1 MRAWEKLRMRLKMLF
16 QRKREGERL
25 EAELQFHLEQQTA
38 ENIASGMSPK
48 EARSAAI
55 RLIGNP
61 TVLREQ
67 VHDTWSWTWL
77 EHLVQDV
84 HYAHRQL
91 WRAPGFVLVTVL
103 TLMLGIGANTAIFTL
118 INGLM
123 LKSLPVTDP
132 ERLAIVGMQFPQ
144 QSGDKVASP
153 LSLKMLQSLQHRGQ
167 SFSGIFGWCDY
178 GEDLLEGDSQHSYPG
193 ALVSGN
199 AFEVLGV
206 RPALGR
212 LLTRADDQ
220 PGGGPDGWV
229 AVISH
234 SFWKEHYHG
243 DPSVIGRRVMLSGYS
258 ATIVG
263 VTSAGFKGII
273 VTSQPDFYM
282 PLEYEPVMRQRQKD
296 SMLYKPSYL
305 WLTTIGRLK
314 PGITLAQANA
324 EMSTLTH
331 QVIED
336 TFPPALRSIPGA
348 DHVRFVALP
357 GRSGWSY
364 LRLQY
369 KQPLLLMQ
377 MLVGAVLL
385 ICCANLAG
393 LNLARASSRQHEFA
407 LRVALG
413 AARSRL
419 LRQMLVESFL
429 LVIPGA
435 LLALGFAWAAC
446 PVLVRLITVSESQF
460 PTALSARPDIAVLSL
475 TIGFAVLCA
484 VLSGIAPAWLA
495 SRAAPEPA
503 LRRAARG
510 SLRRE
515 KARLRQCIVCLQV
528 ALSLTLVVVAG
539 LLSTTLI
546 KLRTNNIGL
555 RTRDIFFVMI
565 DFRVLP
571 ERGAALAGRFRQM
584 ETRLQEM
591 PGVEMASLV
600 DLPPLSAPAFT
611 EFSVAKGKSTSENE
625 VKVPIGFNE
634 VGADYFATMSIPIL
648 GGRSFNNSDADTNT
662 CVVSESAAAK
672 LFPHTSAI
680 GGTLHQYQISM
691 DTGKHT
697 VNPCNVIGV
706 VADAKSLS
714 LRMPAPPMVY
724 RPVLAGME
732 NPGLINFAIY
742 ARSLAEAKAA
752 YLKALHET
760 APGMPEFDLTPFTVK
775 IDNTIS
781 TERLLASLSGFFAG
795 LALLLSGVGIYGLIA
810 WSVTQRTM
818 EFGVRIALGSTRIGI
833 LSLVLKQIVRLLLI
847 GVVVGGVG
855 AFFSARSIRSF
866 LFEVLP
872 GSPGIFASAACV
884 LCVIVLIAALIPAR
898 RAVTI
903 DPVEALRTE

>member
-1 MRAWEKLRMRLKMLF
+1 MRAWEKLRMRFKMLF
-16 QRKREGERL
+16 QRRQEEERL
-25 EAELQFHLEQQTA
+25 EAELQFHLELQIA

-48 EARSAAI
+48 DARNAAL
-55 RLIGNP
+55 RLLGNP

-77 EHLVQDV
+77 EHLAQDIR
-84 HYAHRQL
+84 YAQRQL
-91 WRAPGFVLVTVL
+91 WRSPGYVLVTVL
-103 TLMLGIGANTAIFTL
+103 TLMLGIGANTAIFSL

-123 LKSLPVTDP
+123 IKSLPVADP
-132 ERLAIVGMQFPQ
+132 ERLAIIGVQFPEPNT
-144 QSGDKVASP
+144 SAVAAP
-153 LSLKMLQSLQHRGQ
+153 LSLTMIQSLERRSQ
-167 SFSGIFGWCDY
+167 SFSGIFGWIDY
-178 GEDLLEGDSQHSYPG
+178 GHDLQEGDSLHSYPG
-193 ALVSGN
+193 TLVSGN

-212 LLTRADDQ
+212 LLTRADDR
-220 PGGGPDGWV
+220 PGGGPDGW
-229 AVISH
+229 ATVISH
-234 SFWKEHYHG
+234 RFWMEHYHA
-243 DPSVIGRRVMLSGYS
+243 DPSVIGRHIMLSGYS
-258 ATIVG
+258 VTIVG
-263 VTSAGFKGII
+263 VTSAGFEGII
-273 VTSQPDFYM
+273 VTSRPDFYV

-296 SMLYKPSYL
+296 SMLHNPSSML
-305 WLTTIGRLK
+305 LTTIGRLK
-314 PGITLAQANA
+314 PGTTLAQADA
-324 EMSTLTH
+324 ELSTLTH
-331 QVIED
+331 QMIED
-336 TFPPALRSIPGA
+336 TFPPEARSIPES

-364 LRLQY
+364 LRVQY
-369 KQPLLLMQ
+369 KQPLFLMQ

-435 LLALGFAWAAC
+435 LLGLGFAWAAC
-446 PVLVRLITVSESQF
+446 RVLLRLITARYNRF
-460 PTALSARPDIAVLSL
+460 PTELSTRPDFVVLSV

-484 VLSGIAPAWLA
+484 VLSGIAPAWIA

-510 SLRRE
+510 SLRME
-515 KARLRQCIVCLQV
+515 KGRLRQGIVCVQV

-539 LLSTTLI
+539 LLSTTLV
-546 KLRTNNIGL
+546 KLRTKNIGL
-555 RTRDIFFVMI
+555 RTRNIFFVMV

-571 ERGAALAGRFRQM
+571 ERGVALANRYRQM
-584 ETRLQEM
+584 EARLQAM

-600 DLPPLSAPAFT
+600 NLPPLFATAYY
-611 EFSVAKGKSTSENE
+611 EFSAASGKNPSGDE
-625 VKVPIGFNE
+625 VKMPIGFNE
-634 VGADYFATMSIPIL
+634 VGADYFATLSIPIL
-648 GGRSFNNSDADTNT
+648 SGRSFDNGEADPNT
-662 CVVSESAAAK
+662 CVVNESAAAK
-672 LFPHTSAI
+672 LFPHVSAI
-680 GGTLHQYQISM
+680 GGTLHQRQFSM
-691 DTGKHT
+691 DTGKST
-697 VNPCNVIGV
+697 ISTCDVIGV
-706 VADAKSLS
+706 VADTKSQN

-724 RPVLAGME
+724 RPVVAGME

-760 APGMPEFDLTPFTVK
+760 APGMPEFDLIPFTVQ

-818 EFGVRIALGSTRIGI
+818 EFGVRIALGSTRTGI
-833 LSLVLKQIVRLLLI
+833 LSLVLKQIVKLLLI

-872 GSPGIFASAACV
+872 GSPGVFASAAFV
-884 LCVIVLIAALIPAR
+884 LCAIALIAALIPAR

>member
-1 MRAWEKLRMRLKMLF
+1 MRAWEKLRMRFKMLF
-16 QRKREGERL
+16 QRRREGERL
-25 EAELQFHLEQQTA
+25 NAELQFHLEQQIA
-38 ENIASGMSPK
+38 ENVASGMSPK
-48 EARSAAI
+48 DARNAAI

-84 HYAHRQL
+84 HYAQRQL

-118 INGLM
+118 INGLL
-123 LKSLPVTDP
+123 LKGLPVTDP

-178 GEDLLEGDSQHSYPG
+178 GQDLLEGDSQHSYPG

-220 PGGGPDGWV
+220 PGGGPDGWA

-234 SFWKEHYHG
+234 SFWMEHYHG
-243 DPSVIGRRVMLSGYS
+243 DPSVIGRHVMLSGYS

-413 AARSRL
+413 AVRSRL

-435 LLALGFAWAAC
+435 VLALGFAWAAC
-446 PVLVRLITVSESQF
+446 PVLVRLIARGNQF
-460 PTALSARPDIAVLSL
+460 PTALSTRPDVVVLSV
-475 TIGFAVLCA
+475 TIGFAILCA
-484 VLSGIAPAWLA
+484 VLSGIAPAWIA

-503 LRRAARG
+503 LRRAAKG
-510 SLRRE
+510 SLRTE
-515 KARLRQCIVCLQV
+515 KARLRQGIVCLQV
-528 ALSLTLVVVAG
+528 ALSLTLVVAAG
-539 LLSTTLI
+539 LLCTTLI

-571 ERGAALAGRFRQM
+571 ERGAALAARFRQM

-600 DLPPLSAPAFT
+600 DLPPLFATAYN
-611 EFSVAKGKSTSENE
+611 EFSVANGKNASENE

-648 GGRSFNNSDADTNT
+648 SGRSFHNGDADTNT
-662 CVVSESAAAK
+662 CVVNESTVAK

-680 GGTLHQYQISM
+680 GSTLHQYKLSM
-691 DTGKHT
+691 DTGKNT
-697 VNPCNVIGV
+697 ISPCDVIGI
-706 VADAKSLS
+706 VADTKSQS

-724 RPVLAGME
+724 RPVAAGME
-732 NPGLINFAIY
+732 NPGLMNFAIY
-742 ARSLAEAKAA
+742 AHSLPEAKAA

-760 APGMPEFDLTPFTVK
+760 APGMPEYELTPFTVQ

-781 TERLLASLSGFFAG
+781 TERLLASLSCFFAG
-795 LALLLSGVGIYGLIA
+795 LALLLSAVGIYGLIA

-833 LSLVLKQIVRLLLI
+833 LSLVLKQIVTLLLI

-872 GSPGIFASAACV
+872 GSPEVFASAAFV
-884 LCVIVLIAALIPAR
+884 LCAIALIAALIPAR